1 MPAYAELLHN
11 LFFLQET
18 DPQAIERLAQ
28 VVVEREFAPGQVVIE
43 EGSIGQEMYIVV
55 EGLVQVIKGQGDDQ
69 TLLALRRPGELF
81 GEMGFI
87 ENRPRFATVIAIEF
101 TRLLEFSEP
110 AMRSAL
116 AQQPLL
122 LYQLVRML
130 SARLREAELQM
141 IADLQRKNQELT
153 QAYRELKQAHEA
165 IVEKERQAHEAIV
178 EKERLEREL
187 QVARQIQESI
197 LPRVLP
203 QLPGFSLGAR
213 MIPARA
219 VGGDLYDFILL
230 GGDRLG
236 VVIGDVSD
244 KGVPAAI
251 FMALSRSLLRAE
263 AHPSRPPGEVLANVN
278 YHLMTMNDSGMFVTV
293 LYGILN
299 RANGEFTY
307 ARAGQVALA
316 ARAEGLAL

>member
-1 MPAYAELLHN
+1 
-11 LFFLQET
+11 
-18 DPQAIERLAQ
+18 
-28 VVVEREFAPGQVVIE
+28 
-43 EGSIGQEMYIVV
+43 
-55 EGLVQVIKGQGDDQ
+55 
-69 TLLALRRPGELF
+69 
-81 GEMGFI
+81 
-87 ENRPRFATVIAIEF
+87 
-101 TRLLEFSEP
+101 
-110 AMRSAL
+110 
-116 AQQPLL
+116 
-122 LYQLVRML
+122 
-130 SARLREAELQM
+130 
-141 IADLQRKNQELT
+141 
-153 QAYRELKQAHEA
+153 
-165 IVEKERQAHEAIV
+165 

-307 ARAGQVALA
+307 ARAGHPVPWLFDGQGKLIQPDLGLGQPLGILPEPKLDEKTIAIPPGGTVLLFTDGATDASNIQHELFGEERLEQAAHARLGAPAQAMCDQVWQSIMQFQDARHQADDVTLLLVRYRA
-316 ARAEGLAL
+316 AAQAATV